1 MFLKQEPAALRGRM
15 SESVQAEQ
23 QQVLEDHIEQLRNG
37 AIRHEMLKA
46 GDQIPKI
53 ILSNAKGD
61 TVDVA
66 RLLRKGPVI
75 LVFYRGGWCPY
86 CNLQLKAY
94 QGILPEIA
102 AAGAT
107 LVAISTERPDNTL
120 STVERN
126 ALATELIDDRTSL
139 SGASNASIDLWKL

>member
-1 MFLKQEPAALRGRM
+1 MFPKQELAALRGRM
-15 SESVQAEQ
+15 SERVPAEQ

-37 AIRHEMLKA
+37 ALRHVMLKA
-46 GDQIPKI
+46 GDQVPKI

-75 LVFYRGGWCPY
+75 LVFYRGGWCPSR
-86 CNLQLKAY
+86 NLQLKAY

-102 AAGAT
+102 AAGAA

-120 STVERN
+120 STIERN
-126 ALATELIDDRTSL
+126 ALATELINDRTSL
-139 SGASNASIDLWKL
+139 FGAGNAAIDL